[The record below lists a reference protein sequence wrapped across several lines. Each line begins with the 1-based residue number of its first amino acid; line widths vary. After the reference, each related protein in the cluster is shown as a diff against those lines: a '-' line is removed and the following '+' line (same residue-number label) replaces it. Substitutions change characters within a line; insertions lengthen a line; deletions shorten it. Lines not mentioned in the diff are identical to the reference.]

1 MIWRI
6 LTDKAA
12 DIAAS
17 EQVDSAQKH
26 GKMKIWQDK
35 KRFNN
40 RNVPTKWHT
49 SLIFAK
55 KWWFF

>member
-6 LTDKAA
+6 LTDKDA

-26 GKMKIWQDK
+26 GKMKI
-35 KRFNN
+35 
-40 RNVPTKWHT
+40 
-49 SLIFAK
+49 
-55 KWWFF
+55 